1 MNFMER
7 YKKIRQAGLELNHK
21 MLDLF
26 VTREVIDDSA
36 RLLGI
41 LQGGTLAFDREEEMS
56 VFADFVL
63 HEYRLNGRKAVERY
77 REEIGGED
85 EVEEEILAS
94 LPLAHTSLFKVV
106 AVSGNT
112 IFLKDLLGD
121 EEKFIELT
129 EISFSR
135 TATPGSLIFTR
146 IVPFKDFNITSGV
159 SFVFQGRLLN
169 LLIRKYR
176 KMRRKINTESS
187 SMKRFISFFRLNR
200 KYGEE
205 IMYREFRRR

>member
-1 MNFMER
+1 MSFMER
-7 YKKIRQAGLELNHK
+7 YKRIRQAGLELNQK
-21 MLDLF
+21 MLDFFL
-26 VTREVIDDSA
+26 TMELIDDSA
-36 RLLGI
+36 RLLDV
-41 LQGGTLAFDREEEMS
+41 LQDGTLAFDREEEMS
-56 VFADFVL
+56 VFADFIL
-63 HEYRLNGRKAVERY
+63 HEYRWNGRKAVEIY

-94 LPLAHTSLFKVV
+94 FPSAYTSLFKVV

-129 EISFSR
+129 DIYFSK

-159 SFVFQGRLLN
+159 SFLFKDHLLN
-169 LLIRKYR
+169 LLIREYR
-176 KMRRKINTESS
+176 KMRRKIKTEST

-205 IMYREFRRR
+205 IMYIEFRRC